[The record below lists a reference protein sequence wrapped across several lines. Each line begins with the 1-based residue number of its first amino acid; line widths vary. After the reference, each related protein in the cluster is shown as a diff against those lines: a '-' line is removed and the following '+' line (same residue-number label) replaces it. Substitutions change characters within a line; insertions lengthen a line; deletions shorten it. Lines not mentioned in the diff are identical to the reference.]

1 MHWIVWPEQQS
12 PATPTLLG
20 GKGAALGVLA
30 RHGLP
35 VPSTCCL
42 TTEAYHH
49 WLQEGKPD
57 TLPVSIHDALHPAL
71 AQLTEQ
77 SGGID
82 HYAVRSSAVGEDAS
96 TSSFAGQF
104 RTVLN
109 VPREHVAA
117 AIIAVWRSTDADT
130 VTAYR
135 DQVQAAPG
143 AMAVVIQPMLTATT
157 AGVVFTAEPLSNN
170 PEHIVVNA
178 VWGLGEGLV
187 SGLTTP
193 DHWVVDRASG
203 HVLEQHRATQD
214 RRVTVAPIEGTVV
227 EPTAPDQATRPPLTL
242 IQLADVVHLA
252 LQAETHFTGPQD
264 IEWAYADDR
273 FWLLQA
279 RPITTQANTGWLSE
293 FDSETDADTVWTA
306 ANIQEVLPGV
316 VTPLTWSLLH
326 EQLNHALRT
335 NFLETRTLLDPTTD
349 FLALFYNRAFL
360 NVSALRQVAARS
372 PGTSPEAID
381 EQYLGRARD
390 PHQPRQ
396 PLSLRHMLTYGTVLP
411 LILRLIWRTPRRVRQ
426 ISLRVW
432 DWRTQSRHWEEHSDT
447 KELMDHLHATQALAR
462 EVGVL
467 HIATTSGAST
477 SFETAHRLALQ
488 WCGDDAHDL
497 VAQLTMGI
505 QRVASAEAGK
515 AYIPLAAAA
524 AQDHELREAIMHDD
538 AWERVQQLSSPAA
551 VDFRRRLD
559 AFMAVYGHR
568 CVREFEL
575 AAPAWEED
583 PQSVLALL
591 RNMLDDPEA
600 HIMRAATQPQ
610 AQRAVALRTIRQ
622 RLTLLRY
629 GVFQRLLRQA
639 QMYVKLR
646 EQTKTLWM
654 VMHHCVR
661 RLMRHVGRHLQVQGI
676 LDDPHDLYFLTFAE
690 VERLVAGI
698 AETQDTTALV
708 RRRRA
713 AYARNEHVHLPESFH
728 GRPQPLWNNVP
739 VSTGPTLQ
747 GIPVAPGVV
756 TGPARVIHDPRRD
769 TTLHPGE
776 ILVAPITDAAWS
788 PLFIVAAGLV
798 VDVGGP
804 LSHGAIVARE
814 YGLPTVV
821 NVKEGTRRIH
831 TGQTLTVNGS
841 TGEVVLH
848 EEGYIAWKRH

>member
-1 MHWIVWPEQQS
+1 MHWIVWPQQQD
-12 PATPTLLG
+12 PAAPTLLG
-20 GKGAALGVLA
+20 GKGASLGVLA

-35 VPSTCCL
+35 VPPTFCL

-57 TLPVSIHDALHPAL
+57 ILPVSIDAAVHPAL
-71 AQLTEQ
+71 AQLTDE

-104 RTVLN
+104 LTVLN

-117 AIIAVWRSTDADT
+117 AIVAVWRSADADS
-130 VTAYR
+130 VMAYR

-143 AMAVVIQPMLTATT
+143 AMAVVIQPMLAATT
-157 AGVVFTAEPLSNN
+157 AGVVFTAEPFSNN
-170 PEHIVVNA
+170 AEHIVVNA
-178 VWGLGEGLV
+178 VWGLGEGV
-187 SGLTTP
+187 VNGLTTP
-193 DHWVVDRASG
+193 DQWVVERTSG
-203 HVLEQHRATQD
+203 RILEQHRAAQD
-214 RRVTVAPIEGTVV
+214 RRVTLAPTEGTVV
-227 EPTAPDQATRPPLTL
+227 EPTAPDQATRPPLTPT
-242 IQLADVVHLA
+242 QLTDLVHLA
-252 LQAETHFTGPQD
+252 LQAEAHFAGPQD
-264 IEWAYADDR
+264 IEWASVDDR
-273 FWLLQA
+273 WWLLQA
-279 RPITTQANTGWLSE
+279 RPITTEANTGWLSE

-306 ANIQEVLPGV
+306 ANIQEVLPGM

-326 EQLNHALRT
+326 EQLNYALRT

-360 NVSALRQVAARS
+360 NVSALRGVAARS

-396 PLSLRHMLTYGTVLP
+396 PLSLRQMLTYGTILP
-411 LILRLIWRTPRRVRQ
+411 LILRLLWRTPRRVRQ
-426 ISLRVW
+426 LAPRVW
-432 DWRTQSRHWEEHSDT
+432 DWRTQSRHWEGHTDID
-447 KELMDHLHATQALAR
+447 ELMDHLHATLAFAR

-477 SFETAHRLALQ
+477 SFETVHRLALQ

-497 VAQLTMGI
+497 VAQLTMGL

-515 AYIPLAAAA
+515 ACVPLAAAA
-524 AQDHELREAIMHDD
+524 AQDHELREAIMHDE
-538 AWERVQQLSSPAA
+538 AWERVQQLASPAA
-551 VDFRRRLD
+551 EDFRRRLD

-568 CVREFEL
+568 CVMEFEL

-583 PQSVLALL
+583 PNSILVLL

-600 HIMRAATQPQ
+600 HIMRTATQPQ
-610 AQRAVALRTIRQ
+610 AQRTAALRIIRQ

-629 GVFQRLLRQA
+629 GVFQRMLRQA
-639 QMYVKLR
+639 QMYVELR

-661 RLMRHVGRHLQVQGI
+661 RLMRHVGRHMQAQGI
-676 LDDPHDLYFLTFAE
+676 LDDPHDLYYLTFAE
-690 VERLVAGI
+690 VERFIAGT
-698 AETQDTTALV
+698 AETRDPTALV

-713 AYARNEHVHLPESFH
+713 AYARNEQVRLPESFH
-728 GRPQPLWNNVP
+728 GRPQPLWNDVLT
-739 VSTGPTLQ
+739 STGLTLR

-756 TGPARVIHDPRRD
+756 TGPARVIHDPRQD
-769 TTLHPGE
+769 ATLHPGD
-776 ILVAPITDAAWS
+776 ILVAPVTDAAWG

-831 TGQTLTVNGS
+831 TGQTITVNGS

-848 EEGYIAWKRH
+848 QEG